1 MALALKHAESTKQR
15 AENKEQISVGG
26 RYGPMVMM
34 MTMTM
39 AMAVSGG
46 ASRHDRRVGQAA
58 TRWDVQVEGP
68 QFEGG
73 ANRHEGRLN
82 SKVGQAATRA
92 DSIRNVKCPFL
103 QAGLNLARHA
113 PRTTPCTCQ
122 FHARA
127 DSILP
132 VPVNPIRQEED
143 ATTHQEDD
151 AGESGNQ
158 GSPYGGTHCTWGSG

>member
-1 MALALKHAESTKQR
+1 MVLVMALALKHAESTNQR

-73 ANRHEGRLN
+73 ANRHDGRLN
-82 SKVGQAATRA
+82 SMVGQAATRA
-92 DSIRNVKCPFL
+92 DSIRRWGKPPRRSTQFDGG
-103 QAGLNLARHA
+103 ASRHEGRLNS
-113 PRTTPCTCQ
+113 
-122 FHARA
+122 RA
-127 DSILP
+127 DSIRLP
-132 VPVNPIRQEED
+132 PL
-143 ATTHQEDD
+143 
-151 AGESGNQ
+151 Q
-158 GSPYGGTHCTWGSG
+158 GSKALRDVLQALREVVLQVLPGLVRLQGFYPCL

>member
-1 MALALKHAESTKQR
+1 MVLVMALALKHAESTKQR
-15 AENKEQISVGG
+15 AENKEQISIGG
-26 RYGPMVMM
+26 RYGPMV
-34 MTMTM
+34 
-39 AMAVSGG
+39 
-46 ASRHDRRVGQAA
+46 
-58 TRWDVQVEGP
+58 DVQVEGP

-92 DSIRNVKCPFL
+92 DSIRDVKCPFL

-158 GSPYGGTHCTWGSG
+158 GSPYGGKHCTWGSG